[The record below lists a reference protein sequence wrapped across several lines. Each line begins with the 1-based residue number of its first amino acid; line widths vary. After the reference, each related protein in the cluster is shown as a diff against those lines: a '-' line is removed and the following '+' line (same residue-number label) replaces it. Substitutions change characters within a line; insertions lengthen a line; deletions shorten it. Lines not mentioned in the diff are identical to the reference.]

1 MPRVRVKVE
10 GVEVVVDTGGSAQV
24 QSELSP
30 RSSTDSFVLVPA
42 SPDPTPLSGYLP
54 SLQQESP
61 RAAGASRGS
70 EVAPLS
76 SAPYTASASVPPPF
90 PSSSEVPEYP
100 LQGRVPPISSSA
112 PQEPPAYILDSSR
125 VLTASNLSPR
135 GRIRR
140 AWVAGLSAGKVLRGE
155 CDFVDGT
162 PRLNLS
168 NKFYCVLRTRGTTGP
183 LVLRSF
189 AEYRRVPG
197 ILERGSSV
205 SHAFPTETEARA
217 YFAAAGVDFPR

>member
-1 MPRVRVKVE
+1 MCPGGLHCSRQVCPGRRLPAQVHSGNVRPAFAGTCMPRVRVKVE

-100 LQGRVPPISSSA
+100 LQGRVPRS
-112 PQEPPAYILDSSR
+112 PAVR
-125 VLTASNLSPR
+125 
-135 GRIRR
+135 
-140 AWVAGLSAGKVLRGE
+140 
-155 CDFVDGT
+155 
-162 PRLNLS
+162 
-168 NKFYCVLRTRGTTGP
+168 
-183 LVLRSF
+183 LRSLRPIF
-189 AEYRRVPG
+189 LTRA
-197 ILERGSSV
+197 V
-205 SHAFPTETEARA
+205 S
-217 YFAAAGVDFPR
+217 